1 MNANI
6 RRLREAR
13 ALSQRE
19 LAALAKLS
27 VTTLNRIE
35 AGRRKP
41 MPKTV
46 RKLAEALGVTPE
58 ELLAEQPRL
67 IESSTPQQAG
77 GRKAEIFMK
86 GELRSMVWSI
96 LRLETCF

>member
-1 MNANI
+1 MDSNV
-6 RRLREAR
+6 RRLRELR

-19 LAALAKLS
+19 LAALANLS
-27 VTTLNRIE
+27 PTTINRIE
-35 AGRRKP
+35 TGQRSP

-67 IESSTPQQAG
+67 ME
-77 GRKAEIFMK
+77 
-86 GELRSMVWSI
+86 
-96 LRLETCF
+96 